1 MYSAHPSV
9 SLKPRLSP
17 ALIVE
22 SCRRGPQDDTLSCVI
37 LRERSERRI
46 PMMRLLNSG
55 HHRDSHPSG
64 TMPSRLTALRMTSIL
79 GHVILCPALLV
90 KSCRRGPFEEARRRT
105 PSLLSFRGALRLRS
119 GPSVLRRGIP
129 MMRLLKSLNHRDS
142 HPSGTM
148 SSRLTLVLSHILSL
162 PKDCRRGAQNDI

>member
-37 LRERSERRI
+37 MSERSERRI
-46 PMMRLLNSG
+46 PMMRLLNSI
-55 HHRDSHPSG
+55 HHRDS
-64 TMPSRLTALRMTSIL
+64 SRLTALRMTSIL
-79 GHVILCPALLV
+79 GHVILSPALLV

-119 GPSVLRRGIP
+119 GPSALRRGIP